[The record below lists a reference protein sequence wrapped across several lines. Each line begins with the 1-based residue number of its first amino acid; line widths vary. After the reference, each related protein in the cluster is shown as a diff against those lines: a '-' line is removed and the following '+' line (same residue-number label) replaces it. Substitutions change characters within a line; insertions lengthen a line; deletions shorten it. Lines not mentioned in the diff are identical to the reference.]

1 MAGGREGVDKTI
13 EILQGQMIR
22 TMKLLGARSLDE
34 LEPGHV
40 KILERLS
47 ERR

>member
-13 EILQGQMIR
+13 DILGTQMTR
-22 TMKLLGARSLDE
+22 TMKLLGARSLAE

-40 KILERLS
+40 KVLERLT